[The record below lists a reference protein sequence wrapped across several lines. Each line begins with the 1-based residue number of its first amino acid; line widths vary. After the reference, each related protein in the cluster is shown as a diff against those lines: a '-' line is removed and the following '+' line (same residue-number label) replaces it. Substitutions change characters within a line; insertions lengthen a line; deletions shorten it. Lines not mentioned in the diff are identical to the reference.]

1 MLTYFQRIG
10 IFLAITM
17 SVAVAR
23 TKSGANLPKVV
34 VVTTLTQQI
43 KLVCSEIER
52 YDALIAK
59 LQVSLEADIALLPNV
74 ADLAFQTHF
83 LTGLSAISAKIEE
96 LGAYTEISCSLSD
109 FEDILRNELSE
120 ICK

>member
-1 MLTYFQRIG
+1 
-10 IFLAITM
+10 M
-17 SVAVAR
+17 SVAVR
-23 TKSGANLPKVV
+23 TRLGANLPKVV
-34 VVTTLTQQI
+34 VVTTLVQQI

-59 LQVSLEADIALLPNV
+59 LQDDLEFDIAVLPNA
-74 ADLAFQTHF
+74 ADPATHPQF
-83 LTGLSAISAKIEE
+83 LIEFSAVSAKIEE